1 MKRLIYSI
9 LTVVT
14 LLLLSNCNKKD
25 NTNLTILSGKL
36 ASETHDTI
44 YLYGTD
50 RFYDKLDTILV
61 HKEGNFNHELV
72 VDTPIIANLIIDS
85 AHEYIVFISPFDKL
99 NINYNE
105 LTNDY
110 EITGNQLN
118 TQYREFEEE
127 LSLKSDEEKTN
138 AARSFIE
145 NNPSS
150 LMSVALLYQY
160 FIQKEEPDYEEIK
173 RLIDIMTGL
182 LKDRQA
188 ITQIIDQLERA
199 RRAKVTRSALF
210 FNLPNTKGKRV
221 DKKEYRDK
229 LLLLHYWASWDQ
241 QSRELN
247 KQLRPI
253 HKKWGKNKDFVLVGI
268 ALDKDT
274 VALKEAIK
282 TDSITWEQLIDR
294 DGWQSEVADRYGIMK
309 LPTTFLINK
318 NNAIIARDLAI
329 DSLTNKIS
337 DILKP

>member
-14 LLLLSNCNKKD
+14 LLTLSNCNKRD
-25 NTNLTILSGKL
+25 DTNLTMLSGKL
-36 ASETHDTI
+36 ELEALNTI
-44 YLYGTD
+44 YLYGND
-50 RFYDKLDTILV
+50 RFYDKIDTILV
-61 HKEGNFNHELV
+61 RKDGNFNHELV

-85 AHEYIVFISPFDKL
+85 LHEYIVFISPFDKL
-99 NINYNE
+99 KVNYNE
-105 LTNDY
+105 LTDDY
-110 EITGNQLN
+110 EITGNKLN

-127 LSLKSDEEKTN
+127 ISLKPEEEKID

-145 NNPSS
+145 TNPSS
-150 LMSVALLYQY
+150 LMSIALLYQY
-160 FIQKEEPDYEEIK
+160 FIQQDEPDYEEIN

-210 FNLPNTKGKRV
+210 FNLPNTKGIRV
-221 DKKEYRDK
+221 DKKEYRNK

-253 HKKWGKNKDFVLVGI
+253 QKKWGKNKDFVLVGI
-268 ALDKDT
+268 SLDKDS
-274 VALKEAIK
+274 VALNEAIK
-282 TDSITWEQLIDR
+282 TDSISWEQLIDR
-294 DGWQSEVADRYGIMK
+294 DGWQSEVADRYGVMK

-318 NNAIIARDLAI
+318 NNAIIARDLEI

-337 DILKP
+337 EILKP